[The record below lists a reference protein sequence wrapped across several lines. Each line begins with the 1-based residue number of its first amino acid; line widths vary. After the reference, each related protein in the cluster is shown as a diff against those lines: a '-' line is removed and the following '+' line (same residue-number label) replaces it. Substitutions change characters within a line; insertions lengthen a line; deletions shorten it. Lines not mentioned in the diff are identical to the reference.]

1 MSSLLKIAIR
11 AARSNPQILANEI
24 SRAGSTGSCLHT
36 SSQTLNDIRWTIPE
50 RLAHVP
56 DAEDPN
62 FFNMV
67 EYFYHKACVLAED
80 KLVSDLCI

>member
-1 MSSLLKIAIR
+1 MLVVTCNRKISWPPENA
-11 AARSNPQILANEI
+11 
-24 SRAGSTGSCLHT
+24 

-56 DAEDPN
+56 EAEDPN